1 MRLKS
6 IRRSNKGLVLGSLV
20 VLIGILAAPNGECD
34 TERKKANMSV
44 EKSKKEVAEH
54 LDTFR
59 KTEELTELRTAANLI
74 DGIEVLAAATV
85 EERQSARTAKLSLWL
100 TLLDTI
106 DTAKDPK
113 FDPADAPSMRVS
125 VPPGTPMK
133 PGVPI
138 VSPEGIAN
146 PADRQK
152 YDEAVEANAEK
163 TKRYRFQKELRQMDS
178 ELTARADTYI
188 TGAQLRSPQSLKEM
202 DAMIAARIHN
212 QDRASHLRSLVS
224 PD

>member
-1 MRLKS
+1 
-6 IRRSNKGLVLGSLV
+6 
-20 VLIGILAAPNGECD
+20 
-34 TERKKANMSV
+34 MSV
-44 EKSKKEVAEH
+44 ENSKKEVAEH
-54 LDTFR
+54 LDAFR
-59 KTEELTELRTAANLI
+59 KTGELAKLRTAANRI
-74 DGIEVLAAATV
+74 DGIEVLATATV
-85 EERQSARTAKLSLWL
+85 EERKNARAAKLSLWL

-106 DTAKDPK
+106 DSAKDPK
-113 FDPADAPSMRVS
+113 FDPADAPPTRVS

-138 VSPEGIAN
+138 LSPEGIAN

-152 YDEAVEANAEK
+152 YDEAVKANAEK

-188 TGAQLRSPQSLKEM
+188 TGAQLKSPQSLKEM
-202 DAMIAARIHN
+202 NALIGVHIHD
-212 QDRASHLRSLVS
+212 QERASHLRSLVS